1 MHWGSWTTH
10 HVARKE
16 WNVVLNPLRQ
26 VQYCHVKSGKAC
38 FQMPENPGVLNK
50 LILKGESVA
59 SRANDDTGA
68 CEHEDSRPGRKRKD
82 RHQSEQHKSKFTR
95 CDHHRSGSQYMENLV
110 MDQSP
115 SHWIDPFRAKLDKRS
130 VTQIAPTVESPSR
143 CIIELKRIARW
154 RGDKSRISQAS
165 EAAAGCVERPPRGS
179 RIRDRPEGF
188 SSTSTHHREH
198 ATTSL
203 TLHSS
208 PSASPSSRN

>member
-26 VQYCHVKSGKAC
+26 VQYCHVKSGMAC
-38 FQMPENPGVLNK
+38 FQMPENPGVLNR

-95 CDHHRSGSQYMENLV
+95 CDHHRSGFAIHGKSCDGPITVALDPTPFERNLTNGAYRRLH
-110 MDQSP
+110 QQWN
-115 SHWIDPFRAKLDKRS
+115 HHH
-130 VTQIAPTVESPSR
+130 
-143 CIIELKRIARW
+143 
-154 RGDKSRISQAS
+154 GAS
-165 EAAAGCVERPPRGS
+165 S
-179 RIRDRPEGF
+179 
-188 SSTSTHHREH
+188 
-198 ATTSL
+198 
-203 TLHSS
+203 
-208 PSASPSSRN
+208 N